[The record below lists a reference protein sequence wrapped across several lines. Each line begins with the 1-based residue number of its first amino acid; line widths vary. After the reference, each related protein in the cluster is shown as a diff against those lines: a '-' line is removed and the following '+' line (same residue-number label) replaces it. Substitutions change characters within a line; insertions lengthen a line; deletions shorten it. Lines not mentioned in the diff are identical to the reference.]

1 MLTLVL
7 APAGLA
13 DWGFGLPW
21 ARDYVK
27 HGVHVE
33 IEETLVRRT
42 AGRERSGLK
51 GVADKFRS
59 AVGAVFADEIQVRL
73 RIRNTTLLPAR
84 VQGARYRVRIGGH
97 AIGAGEWTAPVGAQ
111 WFPPGRDVVI
121 LAVLDPDW
129 SALAGAGF
137 DGALGRDTPV
147 SLQGELRVALW
158 SHGFPIPFEVTRIG
172 WTRSAER

>member
-1 MLTLVL
+1 MLALAL

-13 DWGFGLPW
+13 AWGFGLPW

-27 HGVHVE
+27 HGVKIE
-33 IEETLVRRT
+33 IEEALARR
-42 AGRERSGLK
+42 AEGRARSGLK
-51 GVADKFRS
+51 AVADKVRS
-59 AVGAVFADEIQVRL
+59 AVGAVFAGEIRVRL
-73 RIRNTTLLPAR
+73 RVRNTTVLPAR
-84 VQGARYRVRIGGH
+84 IQGARYRVRIGGH
-97 AIGAGEWTAPVGAQ
+97 AIGAGEWTAPGGAQ

-147 SLQGELRVALW
+147 SVHGELRVALW
-158 SHGFPIPFEVTRIG
+158 SHGFPIPFEVSHIG
-172 WTRSAER
+172 WTRQAER